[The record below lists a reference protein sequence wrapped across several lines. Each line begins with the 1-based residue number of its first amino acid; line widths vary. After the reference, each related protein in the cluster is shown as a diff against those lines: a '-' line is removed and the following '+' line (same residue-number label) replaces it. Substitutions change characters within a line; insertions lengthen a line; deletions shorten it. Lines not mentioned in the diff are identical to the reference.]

1 MERQTPARILVV
13 DDEPSICDLLR
24 LVLGSFGGFSVTTTT
39 SPNDALGRAAREPFD
54 LLLTDLKMPEMYG
67 DELAARVR
75 QVRPD
80 IPVLYLTGFS
90 EDLFRNR
97 RVLWDREA
105 FLDKPASPDAIL
117 EAVRLLLDPPAVPQP
132 SKAGI
137 MWLGSLTRGLLTLNV
152 SGRHR

>member
-1 MERQTPARILVV
+1 MERETPAHILVV
-13 DDEPSICDLLR
+13 DDEQSICDLLG
-24 LVLGSFGGFSVTTTT
+24 LVLGGVAGFTVTTTT
-39 SPNDALGRAAREPFD
+39 SPTDALRRATNEPFD

-80 IPVLYLTGFS
+80 LPVLYLTGFS

-97 RVLWDREA
+97 RVLWAREA
-105 FLDKPASPDAIL
+105 FLDKPASADAIV
-117 EAVRLLLDPPAVPQP
+117 EAVRLLLEPPAVPRP
-132 SKAGI
+132 PKAGI
-137 MWLGSLTRGLLTLNV
+137 MSLSSLKHGLLTLNV